1 MGVLPSTTTRSIH
14 AGSGSRTT
22 PPDTPHSTHKVPIQ
36 PCQGISATKQLV
48 LKNPHASLLCMPRIQ
63 AAWLIAPI
71 MTTGMLA
78 QLAYAQPDTHDLE
91 QALKGKQLHLR
102 SYSADSTAH
111 YTWTNGALV
120 AEPPQLST
128 FGIFIP
134 ASVKLKGHVLTIA
147 GDEATLARDA
157 KTNNVGMAGHSKM
170 SLVIDLGPANP
181 ADVLPQLQGQLF
193 FPDGTSAHA
202 GLPHSVLEQVPYSS
216 VGRPQPSGC
225 NCTHVI
231 RDGQPIEVPL
241 HDPDFTQVR
250 VTGMADPE
258 YTPEARSANIKGTVL
273 LTFLVN
279 TKGQATDIWVLRSL
293 GFGLD
298 QAAAN
303 AARKYRFAPAS
314 YRQQPVEMQL
324 SIEVNFQFF

>member
-1 MGVLPSTTTRSIH
+1 MP
-14 AGSGSRTT
+14 GSGAIAAMLR
-22 PPDTPHSTHKVPIQ
+22 
-36 PCQGISATKQLV
+36 
-48 LKNPHASLLCMPRIQ
+48 ASLLCMMLRLRPTCFLLPIIFASFANAQSDPQ
-63 AAWLIAPI
+63 A
-71 MTTGMLA
+71 
-78 QLAYAQPDTHDLE
+78 LE

-111 YTWTNGALV
+111 YTWTNGVLV

-128 FGIFIP
+128 FGIFTA

-147 GDEATLARDA
+147 GDEATLVRDV
-157 KTNNVGMAGHSKM
+157 KTNNIGMAGHSRM

-181 ADVLPQLQGQLF
+181 DAVLPQLQDQLF
-193 FPDGTSAHA
+193 FPDGTTAHA

-216 VGRPQPSGC
+216 VGRLQPSGC
-225 NCTHVI
+225 NCTPVI

-250 VTGMADPE
+250 VTSIADLE

-298 QAAAN
+298 QAAAS
-303 AARKYRFAPAS
+303 AASKYRFAPAS
-314 YRQQPVEMQL
+314 YRQQPVEMQI
-324 SIEVNFQFF
+324 SIEMNFQVF